1 MAHAAGIKM
10 GDYTDWMARL
20 LSARMAIVLGGK
32 TASCTGLMAQRLSDL
47 MAGAI
52 GLSMATHYLKLNG
65 GGQYGECMT
74 EAMTE
79 LALFE
84 LLTLEC
90 RVDDCGIIR
99 YYNAQG
105 QLHRVYGPAVD
116 RADGAHAW
124 YQNGQLHRLDGP
136 AVVRLNNY
144 RTWYHNG
151 QLHRLD
157 GPAIEWADGNREWF
171 VNGKP
176 LTEAEWQQAV
186 ASMGITND

>member
-1 MAHAAGIKM
+1 MAHAAGITTAS
-10 GDYTDWMARL
+10 YTDWMARQ

-32 TASCTGLMAQRLSDL
+32 KASCTGLMAQRLSDP

-52 GLSMATHYLKLNG
+52 GFSMASISLKQTG
-65 GGQYGECMT
+65 SGQYGECMT

-90 RVDDCGIIR
+90 RVDECGVIR

-116 RADGAHAW
+116 RAEGAHAW

-136 AVVRLNNY
+136 AVVRLNGY
-144 RTWYHNG
+144 RTWYQNG

-157 GPAIEWADGNREWF
+157 GPAIEWADGSREWF

-176 LTEAEWQQAV
+176 LTQAEWQQAV
-186 ASMGITND
+186 ASMGLYD

>member
-1 MAHAAGIKM
+1 MAHAAGIKTAS
-10 GDYTDWMARL
+10 YTDWMARQ

-32 TASCTGLMAQRLSDL
+32 KASCTGLMAQRLSDP

-52 GLSMATHYLKLNG
+52 GFSMASISLKQTG
-65 GGQYGECMT
+65 SGQYGECMT

-90 RVDDCGIIR
+90 RVDECGVIR

-116 RADGAHAW
+116 RAEGAHAW

-136 AVVRLNNY
+136 AVVRLNGY
-144 RTWYHNG
+144 RTWYQNG

-157 GPAIEWADGNREWF
+157 GPAIEWADGSREWYI
-171 VNGKP
+171 NGVE
-176 LTEAEWQQAV
+176 LTQAQWQQAV
-186 ASMGITND
+186 VSMEMYD